1 MLSQKFDPANWQK
14 LVDPER
20 AEHLNP
26 ERVVVLTGILPGETV
41 VDVGTGVGYF
51 LQAILTAVGPEGTVY
66 GVDISQE
73 MLDKVAEEVGESA
86 QVRLVHSQ
94 ELAIP
99 LEDNLADH
107 VFVANVFHEI
117 DPAERVAFLQELRRL
132 LRPTGRL
139 TLVEWKKEE
148 TPHGPPVEVRLGR
161 EEIVSYLYQAGF
173 RFRRSEAAGPYHYL
187 LQASLKEG
195 IFGGD
200 LRP

>member
-107 VFVANVFHEI
+107 VFVANVFMRSI
-117 DPAERVAFLQELRRL
+117 PLSGL
-132 LRPTGRL
+132 LFSRSCGAYCVRPG
-139 TLVEWKKEE
+139 
-148 TPHGPPVEVRLGR
+148 
-161 EEIVSYLYQAGF
+161 A
-173 RFRRSEAAGPYHYL
+173 
-187 LQASLKEG
+187 
-195 IFGGD
+195 
-200 LRP
+200 